1 MKQIELPA
9 KKEQDHFQN
18 FAGPMGRHYYL
29 DWLRVM
35 AILFVF
41 FVHGSKI
48 FDYHTTVVFN
58 VVRSPVLSIFREFA
72 LLWIM
77 PFFFVISGAAVYLA
91 SRFQKAGGFIK
102 SKARRILIPSIL
114 VGTFVVNPPYVY
126 IEKLFNQKTTSSF
139 LDWYPSF
146 FDGLYVTGGNFA
158 PWGMGTYI
166 WYLQFLFIYSLLL
179 LPLFF
184 RFRNPGKS
192 FLEKISLFFENPW
205 ALGSL
210 FLPISVIAAAFEYK
224 GLSYIRTMGN
234 WDPVSYLFFFAYGY
248 IVYSNTK
255 IQKTIKTHSTLFLII
270 ALSLTGL
277 YLTSH
282 FGIILKIQ
290 SVTRHDLSTGA
301 VLPLNHIGFAVIQ
314 AFRGL
319 MAWCW
324 CLALIGI
331 GQRFLNFN
339 NSVRTYANEAVLP
352 FYLLHHSLIYMVGF
366 YVIAWNTSIGIKFL
380 TISVLSFTIIMVIYE
395 VLIRRINI
403 LRILFGMA
411 TKAPKKRIILF
422 HV

>member
-1 MKQIELPA
+1 MRTLESL
-9 KKEQDHFQN
+9 KEKGKFQ
-18 FAGPMGRHYYL
+18 RHYYL

-35 AILFVF
+35 AILIVF
-41 FVHGSKI
+41 FVHCSKI
-48 FDYHTTVVFN
+48 FDYHTEVVFN
-58 VVRSPVLSIFREFA
+58 TARSPFLSIFREFA

-158 PWGMGTYI
+158 PWGMGTHI

-184 RFRNPGKS
+184 RFRKPGKS
-192 FLEKISLFFENPW
+192 VLEKISLFFEKPW
-205 ALGSL
+205 ALGCL
-210 FLPISVIAAAFEYK
+210 FLPVSVIAAAFEYK
-224 GLSYIRTMGN
+224 GLSGIRTMGN

-255 IQKTIKTHSTLFLII
+255 IQETIKKHSTVFLII

-290 SVTRHDLSTGA
+290 SVTRHDLATGA
-301 VLPLNHIGFAVIQ
+301 VLPLNHTGFAVVQ
-314 AFRGL
+314 AFRGW

-324 CLALIGI
+324 CLALLGI

-352 FYLLHHSLIYMVGF
+352 FYLLHHSLIYIVGF
-366 YVIAWNTSIGIKFL
+366 YVIAWNTSIGMKFL
-380 TISVLSFTIIMVIYE
+380 NIFVLSFIVIMVIYE
-395 VLIRRINI
+395 VLIRRMNI
-403 LRILFGMA
+403 SRILFGMA
-411 TKAPKKRIILF
+411 TKPLEKAIGDNRLVSGKIKPTI
-422 HV
+422 